1 MTGHPHEDG
10 LACSGPC
17 GRASAQGA
25 AAASFSVADLVRR
38 GPADLPSELVSS
50 KHLIYSSPAALAFN
64 SPGAEG
70 FGVKRA
76 GLSIPGSVMLIVSP
90 GCCGRNTSLVS
101 RLPGY
106 RDRFFYLTMD
116 QTDVVTSRHLKL
128 IPEAVREVC
137 EGLAQPPSMV
147 MICITC
153 VDALLG
159 TDMER
164 VCTQASKAAGVP
176 VRPCYMYA
184 LTREGRRPPMVYV
197 REELYSLLEGRPRR
211 SRVVNVMGFF
221 SPLRDAC
228 ELHGLLGQAGIR
240 KVNELARC
248 STYDEYLA
256 MSEANF
262 NLVLDPEARVAAAD
276 LERRLGMPSVE
287 LRRLYQVERIASQYK
302 ALGQVLGCD
311 LDDVPPSFRG
321 GLGARVLLGEARRG
335 PRGHRGVRERRPL
348 RARPRARPR
357 RPPRHGALCHGDR
370 RELCL
375 PASSRRGEPRD
386 PRLLEPR
393 AHDARL

>member
-1 MTGHPHEDG
+1 
-10 LACSGPC
+10 
-17 GRASAQGA
+17 
-25 AAASFSVADLVRR
+25 VADLVRR